1 MGAGGGEVLLGPQA
15 LLEAE
20 QGLKP
25 SIYSLFTGF
34 ALVAR
39 GDFNGTPSFCWRV
52 TVETIQY
59 VVTLCT
65 EHAVR
70 WRGEGGRRGLSTHLP
85 SRLHLPS
92 LTPPLQWRVQ
102 PLAWPPLPKM
112 PVGPQWPL
120 CLGVH
125 FLFQGPR
132 PVNSGDQRAG
142 SRSPDLLNLLQLA
155 TW

>member
-1 MGAGGGEVLLGPQA
+1 MLLGPQA

-39 GDFNGTPSFCWRV
+39 GDFNGTRSFRWRV

-92 LTPPLQWRVQ
+92 LTPLCNGECN
-102 PLAWPPLPKM
+102 LWP
-112 PVGPQWPL
+112 GPH
-120 CLGVH
+120 C
-125 FLFQGPR
+125 PR
-132 PVNSGDQRAG
+132 C
-142 SRSPDLLNLLQLA
+142 QLA
-155 TW
+155 HSGHCALVCTSCFRDPGQ